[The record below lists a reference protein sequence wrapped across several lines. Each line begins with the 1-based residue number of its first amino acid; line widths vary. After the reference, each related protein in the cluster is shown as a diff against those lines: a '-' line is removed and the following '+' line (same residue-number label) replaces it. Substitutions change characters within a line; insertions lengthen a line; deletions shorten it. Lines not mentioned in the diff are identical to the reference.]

1 MLRLQND
8 FAKWGVVATATNK
21 TSTLKNICKGASKVR
36 CSFSHRVFSLV
47 LCYMNKDRGGLS
59 VTKTILKKQLRN
71 KLN

>member
-47 LCYMNKDRGGLS
+47 LCYMNKEGEVECDENNFKKT
-59 VTKTILKKQLRN
+59 TKK
-71 KLN
+71 